1 MNEDR
6 RSDDSIMFGM
16 LSGLY
21 GSLPVPPFSCP
32 NANCTYPVVTSL
44 GVCNSCEDVTERTV
58 ADCTIIPWD
67 YGLAGNYSRCNY
79 TLPGG
84 SIITANNT
92 MSEFGLNYPTL
103 NTSTNK
109 EPKIYPDDVN
119 SSVRNLTGMDQLFN
133 MSFVRFDSAEDLGG
147 MNTKLNGT
155 DWMKTMTAHECL
167 FRLCA
172 WSFTNWT
179 HNNGALQEGSVA
191 QSLLGPQNET
201 LENWQFQRVPNV
213 NLINYVPFGYVAK
226 EPNFPGNHTFEVS
239 FEDRRAMVQTFYA
252 MWDRA
257 TANEAATYFTN
268 SLYLADRN
276 ISRTLDAMARGITYK
291 MMSGPNATESL
302 GQVFKTE
309 TFIRVHWQWLA
320 LTIITV
326 VSSVALLAAT
336 IVKTGLAHQ
345 RAWKS
350 SLTPLLYADS
360 TMAAGKNGWRDW
372 GEEDKVQRKAVI
384 STGLLSASAVG
395 AASALS
401 R

>member
-1 MNEDR
+1 MNKDR

-16 LSGLY
+16 MSGLY
-21 GSLPVPPFSCP
+21 GTLPVPPFSCP

-44 GVCNSCEDVTERTV
+44 GICNSCEDVTERTV
-58 ADCTIIPWD
+58 ADCTIVPWD
-67 YGLAGNYSRCNY
+67 RRALGDLSWCNY

-84 SIITANNT
+84 YSLTANET
-92 MSEFGLNYPTL
+92 ISSFGLNYPTL
-103 NTSTNK
+103 NTSTNE
-109 EPKIYPDDVN
+109 EPKIYPPSVN
-119 SSVRNLTGMDQLFN
+119 SSVLNFTTMDELYN
-133 MSFVRFDSAEDLGG
+133 MSFVRFDSAEEIGG
-147 MNTKLNGT
+147 VNRKLNGT
-155 DWMKTMTAHECL
+155 DWMKTMTAHECV

-172 WSFTNWT
+172 WSFANWSQ
-179 HNNGALQEGSVA
+179 HDGSLQEGSVA
-191 QSLLGPQNET
+191 QSRLGPRNET
-201 LENWQFQRVPNV
+201 LQNYEFQRVPNV
-213 NLINYVPFGYVAK
+213 NLINYIPFAYEAA
-226 EPNFPGNHTFEVS
+226 EPNFPGNHTYEVS
-239 FEDRRAMVQTFYA
+239 FEDRKAMVQTFYT

-257 TANEAATYFTN
+257 TGNEAATYFTN
-268 SLYLADRN
+268 SLYLADRD
-276 ISRTLDAMARGITYK
+276 IPRTLDAMARGITYN
-291 MMSGPNATESL
+291 MMSGPNATQSL

-326 VSSVALLAAT
+326 ASSLALLAAT
-336 IVKTGLAHQ
+336 IVKTCMAHQ